1 MRARS
6 SALAAAL
13 PLAASSGPKFLQG
26 TGNTSATW
34 SRSAPDAVFPA
45 ALPRLLPC
53 TPWFA
58 ICQSGLSVCSF
69 PACSSIREDHDTCMG
84 TRSNGCAAVS

>member
-26 TGNTSATW
+26 KWSTSGHDFAAYQKWCACW
-34 SRSAPDAVFPA
+34 SVSASALRAVA
-45 ALPRLLPC
+45 
-53 TPWFA
+53 
-58 ICQSGLSVCSF
+58 SF
-69 PACSSIREDHDTCMG
+69 GH
-84 TRSNGCAAVS
+84 